1 MTKAQKTLVWVLL
14 CTSSIGFFGSLIDNG
29 LSTFLYFTHQSNLM
43 VWITSI
49 LVIKGNQKY
58 LPWLSMITLV
68 SILMTGIIFN
78 TLLIEY
84 EASMAPRHLFYSK
97 LNHTVNP
104 LMYTVIFFWVL
115 ETRIQLKTFYYLLVH
130 PFVYFMAYVVT
141 GPFTKFYPYPF
152 MNPITLGTKAFII
165 TNLLV
170 LLPILVI
177 FSIGLIALKEYVTRH
192 QENKQT
198 S

>member
-84 EASMAPRHLFYSK
+84 EASMAPRHLFY
-97 LNHTVNP
+97 
-104 LMYTVIFFWVL
+104 
-115 ETRIQLKTFYYLLVH
+115 
-130 PFVYFMAYVVT
+130 
-141 GPFTKFYPYPF
+141 
-152 MNPITLGTKAFII
+152 
-165 TNLLV
+165 
-170 LLPILVI
+170 
-177 FSIGLIALKEYVTRH
+177 
-192 QENKQT
+192 
-198 S
+198 